1 MPENSRQAQSHRE
14 AVQRVRNAR
23 GFALTLPVV
32 GRVAVPPPEQLAF
45 YSALGVLA
53 AIEIIDWPVALL
65 LGAGQV
71 LMRNEQRRIAAENDA
86 A

>member
-1 MPENSRQAQSHRE
+1 MPEESQQAQSHRE
-14 AVQRVRNAR
+14 AVQRVRDAR

-45 YSALGVLA
+45 YSALGVLVA
-53 AIEIIDWPVALL
+53 VEIIDWPVALL

-71 LMRNEQRRIAAENDA
+71 LMRNEQRRIAPQNGKA
-86 A
+86 

>member
-1 MPENSRQAQSHRE
+1 MPEDSQAQSHRE
-14 AVQRVRNAR
+14 AVQRVRDAR

-32 GRVAVPPPEQLAF
+32 GRVAVPAPEQLAF

-53 AIEIIDWPVALL
+53 AVEIIDWPVALL

-71 LMRNEQRRIAAENDA
+71 LMRNEQRRIAAENGKA
-86 A
+86 